1 MRKSELPR
9 IRVGFVRSRSNS
21 EIKRMFPLSPLSPL
35 FMAICQRLVPFASCL
50 LVMLVIS
57 GGIVVAEPAVVPQAA
72 NPLAELVTMTYQPKA
87 GAKGEIR
94 LVGSTTLQQ
103 AAAQWSQGFVALH
116 PGVECSIES
125 MGSGGGLKSLLAGQA
140 DVALM
145 SRPVS
150 AAEKATWETQSQQ
163 RLIVVVAAFDRL
175 VWIVNGSNPVK
186 ELPWSPETG
195 ILRPAAA
202 EVAAKN
208 ESLADTHWD
217 RLNGSA
223 DWKDVPIHVHG
234 RGLGSGTRWH
244 MDRLLTGATNC
255 ELKVSEH
262 DTEAG
267 LAEAVAADRGSLGL
281 VGDEHA
287 NWPGVKKLPLLI
299 SDLAA
304 PLADAVVGSDRTPDC
319 RPLFLA
325 VSVPKDGA
333 MPAALQEFLAYVLS
347 YSGQLDVAKDSLL
360 PLTRSEIYSQK
371 ELLGWPVER

>member
-1 MRKSELPR
+1 M
-9 IRVGFVRSRSNS
+9 
-21 EIKRMFPLSPLSPL
+21 
-35 FMAICQRLVPFASCL
+35 
-50 LVMLVIS
+50 
-57 GGIVVAEPAVVPQAA
+57 
-72 NPLAELVTMTYQPKA
+72 
-87 GAKGEIR
+87 
-94 LVGSTTLQQ
+94 
-103 AAAQWSQGFVALH
+103 ALH